1 MRIFFKYFIFIISL
15 YTNSIY
21 SQNLNHYN
29 IDIKLN
35 SAEKTL
41 EINQIMKFKNT
52 FNTPLKE
59 IFLED
64 WANSYIDNNTNLAK
78 RISDEYS
85 RSFSFAQKKQRGSTF
100 IKEVKSLRIKDW
112 NRSKNA
118 SDIIQLNLKEPL
130 LNNESVEIEITY
142 TIKLPDSKFTGY
154 GYDSNNI
161 YLTNWL
167 IVFSNIYNSEW
178 LNQSNLN
185 LDDQSLRKSSY
196 KLKISYDNDYN
207 LFSNLKTQNT
217 KVEDDVKTT
226 SLLGS
231 DIKDVKIDLLVE
243 HNFKTFVSKKN
254 EIESDIFKI
263 SSPSEAK
270 VRVNRVVNFIMDY
283 FNDKNNNL
291 KVLVSRKDYESNPF
305 YGLNEL
311 PSFISPFSDEFLEE
325 IIFLKSFVSNYLN
338 QKIDLNKRESH
349 WIYNG
354 LEIFLIYKYINDF
367 YPNVKFLG
375 RLSAI
380 NLIKGYEISKIDFN
394 DLFLNYTEYVQR
406 LNLHQID
413 DQSSE
418 LLTRINEEI
427 ASPYHSG
434 VGLIYLEKMI
444 GEDNFNNLIKGID
457 ETNTREELNSLF
469 TEYTKNDLTWFIKN
483 YIGKRQSIDLR
494 IKRIS
499 KNEVEV
505 YEKNDIIIPYSIG
518 YIKNDSIIETK
529 YFNEYKKIEIPKLDY
544 DYVAIN
550 PEIKIPESSRINNWL
565 YVKSKSNFKPLRLKL
580 IGDLENPKY
589 MNLYLRPEI
598 TYNLYDGISP
608 GLNILNKGLKNKP
621 FDYEIFTQ
629 YASKEKTLIG
639 SLNFRYQINNE
650 VKNNYST
657 IFNLLYTTNHYKEN
671 LRYQVF
677 SPSLR
682 INFRDNK
689 NLRSK
694 IRKSIMLSMYNVNKE
709 NDIINDNLLDNYSI
723 YNLGYYYSDIG
734 IIKYLKTSI
743 NTEFSNNFG
752 KINLEFDYRKLFKG
766 NRQFQARVYLGKF
779 FWNNDKF
786 DNFKYNLGRS
796 GGYLFLNNYLG
807 RSEQS
812 GLLSQQFIMAGGGFK
827 SFFEEP
833 TTNNFML
840 TTNLNIGI
848 WKWIEGY
855 LDLGMLKDKTKD
867 YRYFYG
873 TGIRLN
879 LLPDFFELYFPISS
893 NNGLELNDYRYYNNI
908 RFIVS
913 YNLESLGKLFSRRW
927 L

>member
-1 MRIFFKYFIFIISL
+1 
-15 YTNSIY
+15 
-21 SQNLNHYN
+21 
-29 IDIKLN
+29 
-35 SAEKTL
+35 
-41 EINQIMKFKNT
+41 
-52 FNTPLKE
+52 
-59 IFLED
+59 
-64 WANSYIDNNTNLAK
+64 
-78 RISDEYS
+78 
-85 RSFSFAQKKQRGSTF
+85 
-100 IKEVKSLRIKDW
+100 
-112 NRSKNA
+112 
-118 SDIIQLNLKEPL
+118 
-130 LNNESVEIEITY
+130 
-142 TIKLPDSKFTGY
+142 
-154 GYDSNNI
+154 
-161 YLTNWL
+161 
-167 IVFSNIYNSEW
+167 
-178 LNQSNLN
+178 
-185 LDDQSLRKSSY
+185 
-196 KLKISYDNDYN
+196 
-207 LFSNLKTQNT
+207 
-217 KVEDDVKTT
+217 
-226 SLLGS
+226 
-231 DIKDVKIDLLVE
+231 
-243 HNFKTFVSKKN
+243 
-254 EIESDIFKI
+254 
-263 SSPSEAK
+263 
-270 VRVNRVVNFIMDY
+270 
-283 FNDKNNNL
+283 
-291 KVLVSRKDYESNPF
+291 
-305 YGLNEL
+305 
-311 PSFISPFSDEFLEE
+311 
-325 IIFLKSFVSNYLN
+325 
-338 QKIDLNKRESH
+338 
-349 WIYNG
+349 
-354 LEIFLIYKYINDF
+354 
-367 YPNVKFLG
+367 
-375 RLSAI
+375 
-380 NLIKGYEISKIDFN
+380 
-394 DLFLNYTEYVQR
+394 
-406 LNLHQID
+406 
-413 DQSSE
+413 
-418 LLTRINEEI
+418 
-427 ASPYHSG
+427 
-434 VGLIYLEKMI
+434 
-444 GEDNFNNLIKGID
+444 
-457 ETNTREELNSLF
+457 
-469 TEYTKNDLTWFIKN
+469 
-483 YIGKRQSIDLR
+483 
-494 IKRIS
+494 
-499 KNEVEV
+499 
-505 YEKNDIIIPYSIG
+505 
-518 YIKNDSIIETK
+518 
-529 YFNEYKKIEIPKLDY
+529 
-544 DYVAIN
+544 
-550 PEIKIPESSRINNWL
+550 
-565 YVKSKSNFKPLRLKL
+565 
-580 IGDLENPKY
+580 

-657 IFNLLYTTNHYKEN
+657 IFNLFYTTNHYKEN